1 MTPNGDG
8 PTPTQPPIATGHELG
23 FDLPPPAAISRT
35 GTIAALCGAALL
47 LGSAVAFGYLP
58 RHRERAALEEA
69 AVSAGQS
76 AMRVDV
82 ISAKVGSSDRAVMLP
97 GSVQPLMET
106 VLYARASGF
115 VRRWLVDMGD
125 KVTAG
130 QVLAEIETPEL
141 DQELEQARA
150 QLAQAQPTLQRSK
163 ASRELSNANLQRYQQ
178 LAPVGVASQADLD
191 QRQAQ
196 ALVDDANVSV
206 AQATIATQQA
216 NIRRL
221 MQLKDFARVT
231 APFAGSI
238 TQRWVEVGAL
248 VTAGNGQPLYRI
260 AATDPARVFV
270 QVPQNVA
277 PGLRVDVPAAVTV
290 REYPGRK
297 FDGKVARTAGELDAT
312 TRTMNTEVRVP
323 NADGALIAGMYA
335 EVALTLPSPH
345 AVFELPSTALMSDAS
360 GLRVATVDDD
370 SRIHLI
376 PVVVERDEGA
386 NVEISTGLTG
396 KERIVKL
403 ASAEFV
409 EGRPVEVVR

>member
-1 MTPNGDG
+1 MTPPPEG
-8 PTPTQPPIATGHELG
+8 PPPGQTPATHGHDLG
-23 FDLPPPAAISRT
+23 FDLPPPATLSKT
-35 GTIAALCGAALL
+35 GTLAAVLGAAIL
-47 LGSAVAFGYLP
+47 LGSAFAFGYLP

-69 AVSAGQS
+69 TLSAGQS
-76 AMRVDV
+76 AMRVEV
-82 ISAKVGSSDRAVMLP
+82 IAAKVGSSDRAELLP

-130 QVLAEIETPEL
+130 QLLAELETPEL

-150 QLAQAQPTLQRSK
+150 QLAQAQPTLQRSR
-163 ASRELSNANLQRYQQ
+163 ASRDLANANLQRYQQ
-178 LAPVGVASQADLD
+178 LTPVGVASQADLD

-196 ALVDDANVSV
+196 AQVDDANVSV
-206 AQATIATQQA
+206 AQATIASQQA

-221 MQLKDFARVT
+221 TQLKEFSRVT
-231 APFAGSI
+231 APFAGTI

-248 VTAGNGQPLYRI
+248 VTAGNSQPLFRV

-270 QVPQNVA
+270 QVPQDVA
-277 PGLRVDVPAAVTV
+277 PSVRVDVPATVTV

-297 FDGKVARTAGELDAT
+297 FEGKVARTAGELDPA
-312 TRTMNTEVRVP
+312 TRTMNTEIRVP
-323 NADGALIAGMYA
+323 NPGGTLLAGMYA

-345 AVFELPSTALMSDAS
+345 AVLELPSTALMNDAS

-370 SRIHLI
+370 SKIHLV

-403 ASAEFV
+403 GGADLV
-409 EGRPVEVVR
+409 EGRPVEVVH

>member
-8 PTPTQPPIATGHELG
+8 PTPAQPPIARNHELG
-23 FDLPPPAAISRT
+23 FDLPPPATVSRT
-35 GTIAALCGAALL
+35 GTVAAVFGAALL
-47 LGSAVAFGYLP
+47 LGSAFAVGYLP

-69 AVSAGQS
+69 AQSTGQS
-76 AMRVDV
+76 MMRVEV
-82 ISAKVGSSDRAVMLP
+82 ISAKVGSSDRAVLLP

-130 QVLAEIETPEL
+130 QLLAEIETPEL

-150 QLAQAQPTLQRSK
+150 QLAQARPTLLRSK
-163 ASRELSNANLQRYQQ
+163 ANRELANANLQRYQQ
-178 LAPVGVASQADLD
+178 LTPVGIASQADLD

-196 ALVDDANVSV
+196 AQVDEANVSV
-206 AQATIATQQA
+206 AQATIAAQEA
-216 NIRRL
+216 NIRRI
-221 MQLKDFARVT
+221 MQLKEFARVT

-248 VTAGNGQPLYRI
+248 VTAGNGQPLYKI

-270 QVPQNVA
+270 QVPQDVA
-277 PGLRVDVPAAVTV
+277 PGLRVDVPATVTV

-297 FDGKVARTAGELDAT
+297 FAGKVARSAGELDAT
-312 TRTMNTEVRVP
+312 TRTMNTEVRIP

-335 EVALTLPSPH
+335 QVALTLPSPH
-345 AVFELPSTALMSDAS
+345 TVFELPSTALMNDSS
-360 GLRVATVDDD
+360 GLRVATVDED
-370 SRIHLI
+370 SKIHLV

-403 ASAEFV
+403 ASAEFF
-409 EGRPVEVVR
+409 EGRPVEVVH